1 MAKSFK
7 DLVVWQKAMDL
18 SVAVYQLT
26 KAFPKEEMF
35 GLTSQMR
42 RAAVSIPSNIAEGA
56 GRGSKKDF
64 AHFLS
69 VARGSKYELETQ
81 LLICIELDYLSEEQC
96 REAFSM
102 INEVGIIL
110 NGFIKKLSIQ

>member
-1 MAKSFK
+1 MENYRN
-7 DLVVWQKAMDL
+7 LIVWQKSMQLVKEIYKLLRLMPNYEQYAL
-18 SVAVYQLT
+18 SD
-26 KAFPKEEMF
+26 
-35 GLTSQMR
+35 QMR

-69 VARGSKYELETQ
+69 IARGSKYELETQ
-81 LLICIELDYLSEEQC
+81 LFICIELDYLSEEQC